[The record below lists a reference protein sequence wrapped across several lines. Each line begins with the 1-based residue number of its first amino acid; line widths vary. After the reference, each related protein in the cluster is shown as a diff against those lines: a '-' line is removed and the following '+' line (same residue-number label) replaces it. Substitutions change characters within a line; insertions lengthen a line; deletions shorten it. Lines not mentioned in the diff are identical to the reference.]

1 MIVIGLISL
10 TGCGQ
15 KKATAYQSYV
25 KNLLDVNYKG
35 DYTNYIK
42 ENKDKLTFTDKEIEF
57 MCHVISSHMG
67 PWNTNN
73 YSNIVLPKPESKFQR
88 FVHMCDYLA
97 SRKVI
102 DVKFDSDNNIE
113 E

>member
-1 MIVIGLISL
+1 MKRTRNYLTAILMIVIGLISL

-42 ENKDKLTFTDKEIEF
+42 ENKGNETDALRSEERRVGKE
-57 MCHVISSHMG
+57 C
-67 PWNTNN
+67 
-73 YSNIVLPKPESKFQR
+73 R
-88 FVHMCDYLA
+88 
-97 SRKVI
+97 SRW
-102 DVKFDSDNNIE
+102 SPYH
-113 E
+113 

>member
-1 MIVIGLISL
+1 M
-10 TGCGQ
+10 
-15 KKATAYQSYV
+15 
-25 KNLLDVNYKG
+25 
-35 DYTNYIK
+35 
-42 ENKDKLTFTDKEIEF
+42 
-57 MCHVISSHMG
+57 ISSHMG
-67 PWNTNN
+67 PWNQDFNGN
-73 YSNIVLPKPESKFQR
+73 EVLPKPSNKFQR